1 MAVIPGERDG
11 FISSEDA
18 TFGGPTPGSLGSI
31 TPVTWT
37 NFICRSR
44 HPVAAFFHIA
54 FKVRR
59 AAGPGV
65 APLPCAPHPCPR

>member
-1 MAVIPGERDG
+1 MSIPGERDG
-11 FISSEDA
+11 FIGSEEA
-18 TFGGPTPGSLGSI
+18 TFGGPPPGTLGTI

-54 FKVRR
+54 FKVRVG
-59 AAGPGV
+59 AWWGA
-65 APLPCAPHPCPR
+65 

>member
-1 MAVIPGERDG
+1 MSAHGERDG
-11 FISSEDA
+11 FISSDDV
-18 TFGGPTPGSLGSI
+18 TFGGPPPGTMGTL

-54 FKVRR
+54 FKVRAASPR
-59 AAGPGV
+59 AP
-65 APLPCAPHPCPR
+65 PTMLFTSRI